1 MARVRNW
8 CGTLNNYS
16 DTEYASLK
24 GANCRYSIIGK
35 EIGEQG
41 TPHLQFFL
49 YFKEGK
55 SLKQVKEISP
65 RAHWEQA
72 KGSVAQNITY
82 CSKDGNFEETGDKPI
97 SQAEK
102 GELGKRAYEEAWK
115 LAKEGKI
122 EEIDAGIRINSYNTL
137 NKIAHDYAPRPE
149 SIAVLEHEWRW
160 GPTGTGKSRPIQEG
174 QYGAFYSKA
183 ANNKWWDGY
192 KGEEVVLIDD
202 FDKDQFK
209 FGYELK
215 IWSDHYAFHAE
226 VKGGTIFIRPKKI
239 IVTSNWSIDEIWT
252 DEQIKG
258 PLHRRF
264 KEVEFK

>member
-1 MARVRNW
+1 MSRSRSW

-16 DTEYASLK
+16 DDEYSSLK
-24 GANCRYSIIGK
+24 NAKVRYAVIGK
-35 EIGEQG
+35 EVGKQG

-49 YFKEGK
+49 YFATMK
-55 SLKQVKEISP
+55 SLHQVKEINN
-65 RAHWEQA
+65 RAHWEIA
-72 KGSVAQNITY
+72 KGNVDQNFSY
-82 CSKDGNFEETGDKPI
+82 CSKDGMFEEVGERPT
-97 SQAEK
+97 SQKEK
-102 GELGKRAYEEAWK
+102 GLAGKRAYEEAWE
-115 LAKEGKI
+115 LAKKGDIEG
-122 EEIDAGIRINSYNTL
+122 IDAGIRIHCYATL

-149 SIAVLEHEWRW
+149 SIVALEHEWRW

-174 QYGAFYSKA
+174 TYGPFYAKA

-239 IVTSNWSIDEIWT
+239 IVTSNWRIDEIWV

-264 KEVEFK
+264 KEIEFK